1 MARKSRKDAAALAAP
16 QKAAM
21 KIWRAALYIR
31 LSVEFNGKRGDSL
44 ETQRQIM
51 EAYIALCPDIEIAE
65 IYTDN
70 GTTGRTFEREAFQ
83 RMLADVEAGRINC
96 IVVKDLSRL
105 GRNTI
110 DTGYY
115 IEKYFPLHG
124 VRFIAVNDQFDSE
137 DSENSGNHL
146 IVPLKNMINEAYAAD
161 ISKKIRAQQNQAMR
175 DGEFVG
181 ARPPYGYRKDPDN
194 CHRLLVNDDTAPIV
208 RQIFQWTVDGVALN
222 VIVKRLNEQGVMTPG
237 YYLASIG
244 LITSKKL
251 MGSGKWQTWTVG
263 KILADEVYTGDMVQ
277 GKHTN
282 VGHKQVVTKPV
293 DWIVVRNTH
302 EPLVSREVFAKAQA
316 VREQMASKYT
326 RTMKVPYSENILR
339 GRVFCA
345 HCGKN
350 LHRQRSHGRY
360 FYRCISNDRMGEGSC
375 TGGIIH
381 LPEPDLFD
389 VILTIIRQRAEVV
402 MGEALRLKRCDSKIA
417 AQKAQVDQEIAEL
430 GRQTQKNKTI
440 RAGLYENFVKG
451 ILTRAEYLEMQEDY
465 SQKISGAVE
474 RVQQLQ
480 TRQSELERQME
491 CCTSMAD
498 KLAAVDKD
506 TALSALLV
514 EQLIERVTVNGP
526 DDVSVKF
533 SFEGGFERVM
543 EVLGNE

>member
-1 MARKSRKDAAALAAP
+1 MARKSRKGVSAP
-16 QKAAM
+16 EQPKKDYM
-21 KIWRAALYIR
+21 KIWRTALYIR

-51 EAYIALCPDIEIAE
+51 EAYAALCPDLEIVE
-65 IYTDN
+65 VYTDN
-70 GTTGRTFEREAFQ
+70 GITGRTFEREAFQ
-83 RMLADVEAGRINC
+83 RMLADVEAGKINC
-96 IVVKDLSRL
+96 IMVKDLSRL

-161 ISKKIRAQQNQAMR
+161 ISKKVRAQQNQAMR

-194 CHRLLVNDDTAPIV
+194 CHRLLVNEDTAPIV
-208 RQIFQWTVDGVALN
+208 RQIFQWTVDGVPLN
-222 VIVKRLNEQGVMTPG
+222 VIVKQLNEQGVMTPG

-381 LPEPDLFD
+381 LPEPDLFNT
-389 VILTIIRQRAEVV
+389 ILTIIRQKAEVV
-402 MGEALRLKRCDSKIA
+402 MGEALRLKQCDGKIA
-417 AQKAQVDQEIAEL
+417 AQKVQVDQEIAEL
-430 GRQTQKNKTI
+430 GRQTQKNKAI

-465 SQKISGAVE
+465 SQKISDAVE

-480 TRQSELERQME
+480 TRQAELERQME
-491 CCTSMAD
+491 HYTSMAD
-498 KLAAVDKD
+498 KLAAAGRD
-506 TALSALLV
+506 TTLSALLV
-514 EQLIERVTVNGP
+514 NQLIGRVTVNGP
-526 DDVSVKF
+526 DDVSIDF
-533 SFEGGFERVM
+533 SFDGGFERVM